1 MCCRAKSLTTDPIK
15 RQMLFKLADFI
26 IHAKWYPVNQTIT
39 ATEVFSN
46 GNGSV
51 LNTSTLNT
59 IGKYFLLFKSNNST
73 NY

>member
-1 MCCRAKSLTTDPIK
+1 MCCRAKSFTTVPIK

-26 IHAKWYPVNQTIT
+26 IHAKWYPVNHTIT
-39 ATEVFSN
+39 VTEVFFN
-46 GNGSV
+46 GNDSV

-59 IGKYFLLFKSNNST
+59 IAKYFLLFKSNNST